1 MRRFASSRR
10 FLAAAFVAA
19 GALSA
24 TAQAAPTESLH
35 SLDWYVHEDLIGA
48 GRDLDYFRQLIEDR
62 LAEAEI
68 MVQGYQGPIDTPCCV
83 AFDAV
88 SVTTFSGAGLDIIET
103 PAERDAVLGGPEGGY
118 LVQSVWYCPSFSTS
132 IVGCAGL
139 GADTFVVSLDAE
151 DIDILPVVMAHER
164 GHNSGLYHATND
176 YCDLMAGARGGG
188 CLSASECTSFIAKAD
203 SSGGSCSCLGDS
215 VGDPPLADAT
225 ACSDDFG
232 SGLCSG
238 GVCGETSGPAGTRI
252 LAAAGSEDP
261 STAVTDDALHQSALA
276 GGWETLGAIGAGVE
290 ATGLAYDPGRDVVFA
305 IAPQAAGNDQLVTLD
320 PATGAKTATIDTLD
334 HQGITA
340 LAYDPAGDRLF
351 AIYADAEIFGGP
363 VNCGSDPVCV
373 STLLE
378 IDPDDGDTTVYGEL
392 NALIVAG
399 AVQGLAWDSAAGEL
413 YGSTAAGLF
422 TIGLGC
428 DGVACSDTS
437 QVDNLY
443 RKPSSLTYDP
453 ETDTLYRQG
462 TMSSRTEFDSID
474 PASGDV
480 EPLIG
485 VDGFTAG
492 GLAVIPVPEPEGW
505 LMLGSGLALLALL
518 GSRRGRFGMRTVLRA
533 AAASAE
539 GARSEPT
546 ASEAG
551 WAGLCPARD
560 HKTTERNRAL

>member
-1 MRRFASSRR
+1 MRRLASSCRS
-10 FLAAAFVAA
+10 LAVAFVAA

-35 SLDWYVHEDLIGA
+35 SLDWYVHEDLIDAGA
-48 GRDLDYFRQLIEDR
+48 GRDLAYFQQLIEDR

-68 MVQGYQGPIDTPCCV
+68 LVQGYQGPVDTPCCV
-83 AFDAV
+83 AFDTV

-103 PAERDAVLGGPEGGY
+103 EEEIDAVLAGPDGGY
-118 LVQSVWYCPSFSTS
+118 LVQSVWYCASFSTS
-132 IVGCAGL
+132 IVGCAGV
-139 GADTFVVSLDAE
+139 GGDTFVVSLDAE
-151 DIDILPVVMAHER
+151 DSDILPVVMAHER
-164 GHNSGLYHATND
+164 GHNSGLYHAGSD

-188 CLSASECTSFIAKAD
+188 CLSTSECGAFIAKAD
-203 SSGGSCSCLGDS
+203 SSGGTCSCLGDS
-215 VGDPPLADAT
+215 VGDPPAADAS

-238 GVCGETSGPAGTRI
+238 GVCGETTGPAGTRL
-252 LAAAGSEDP
+252 LAAAGSENP
-261 STAVTDDALHQSALA
+261 TTAVTDDALHQSPLA

-290 ATGLAYDPGRDVVFA
+290 ATGLAYDPSRDVVFA
-305 IAPQAAGNDQLVTLD
+305 VAPQAAGNDQLVTLD
-320 PATGAKTATIDTLD
+320 PATGAKTGTVATLD
-334 HQGITA
+334 HEGLTA

-351 AIYADAEIFGGP
+351 AIHADAEIFGNP
-363 VNCGSDPVCV
+363 WSCGSDPVCV

-378 IDPDDGDTTVYGEL
+378 IDPDDGTTTVYGEL
-392 NALIVAG
+392 NALIVGG

-428 DGVACSDTS
+428 SGGACSDTS

-462 TMSSRTEFDSID
+462 TLSSRVELDSID

-480 EPLIG
+480 ESLIG

-518 GSRRGRFGMRTVLRA
+518 GNRRGRFGMRTALRVKA
-533 AAASAE
+533 
-539 GARSEPT
+539 P
-546 ASEAG
+546 
-551 WAGLCPARD
+551 
-560 HKTTERNRAL
+560 TERNRAL

>member
-1 MRRFASSRR
+1 MRRLASPCRS
-10 FLAAAFVAA
+10 LALAFVAA

-24 TAQAAPTESLH
+24 AAQAAPTKSLH
-35 SLDWYVHEDLIGA
+35 SLEWYVHDDLIDEGA
-48 GRDLDYFRQLIEDR
+48 GRNEAYYQQLIEDR

-68 MVQGYQGPIDTPCCV
+68 LVQGHQGPVDTPCCV
-83 AFDAV
+83 AFDTV
-88 SVTTFSGAGLDIIET
+88 SVTTFSGAGLDIIDDED
-103 PAERDAVLGGPEGGY
+103 EILDVLGRPAGGY
-118 LVQSVWYCPSFSTS
+118 LVQSVWYCSSFSTT
-132 IVGCAGL
+132 IVGCSGI
-139 GADTFVVSLDAE
+139 GGDTFVVSLDAE
-151 DIDILPVVMAHER
+151 DDDILPLVIAHER
-164 GHNSGLYHATND
+164 GHNAGLDHVGND
-176 YCDLMAGARGGG
+176 YCELMAGARGGG
-188 CLSASECTSFIAKAD
+188 CLSTSECTSFIAKAD
-203 SSGGSCSCLGDS
+203 GSGGACSCLGDT
-215 VGDPPLADAT
+215 VGDPPVADAT

-238 GVCGETSGPAGTRI
+238 GVCGETTGPAGTRL
-252 LAAAGSEDP
+252 LAAAGSENP
-261 STAVTDDALHQSALA
+261 STAQTDDALHQSPLT

-290 ATGLAYDPGRDVVFA
+290 ATGLAYDPSRDVVFA
-305 IAPQAAGNDQLVTLD
+305 VAPQATGNDQLVTLD
-320 PATGAKTATIDTLD
+320 PVTGATTATVATLD
-334 HQGITA
+334 HQGLTA

-351 AIYADAEIFGGP
+351 AIHADAEIFGKSR
-363 VNCGSDPVCV
+363 NCGSDPVCV

-378 IDPDDGDTTVYGEL
+378 IDPDDGTTTVYGEL
-392 NALIVAG
+392 NALIVVG
-399 AVQGLAWDSAAGEL
+399 GVQGLAWDSAAGVL

-462 TMSSRTEFDSID
+462 TMSSRTELDSIE
-474 PASGDV
+474 PASGGV

-518 GSRRGRFGMRTVLRA
+518 GSRRGRFGMRTALRV
-533 AAASAE
+533 
-539 GARSEPT
+539 T
-546 ASEAG
+546 A
-551 WAGLCPARD
+551 P
-560 HKTTERNRAL
+560 TERNRAL